1 MSLISKTIKPLKIF
15 FFLFQ
20 TYWIVSD
27 FSYDRNIFII
37 KFDLKKTDISNP
49 CKFLFIIRFW
59 KGLRPFIRSHNTQN
73 VFVESRTKC
82 RDDIKFTDGS
92 TKKQADVGQNTLNA
106 VGSVLFKSNFNQVL
120 IVLPCEPLSECNW
133 LSCHDYGLTL
143 HYTYKKEQNKTVL
156 FSNFKHI
163 DM

>member
-20 TYWIVSD
+20 TYWMVSD

-37 KFDLKKTDISNP
+37 KFDLKKKTTFQIHSVP
-49 CKFLFIIRFW
+49 PQRFAKFLFIIRFW
-59 KGLRPFIRSHNTQN
+59 KGLWPFIRSHNTEN
-73 VFVESRTKC
+73 VFVESRTKR

-106 VGSVLFKSNFNQVL
+106 VGSVLFKSNFNQFL
-120 IVLPCEPLSECNW
+120 IVLPCEPL
-133 LSCHDYGLTL
+133 
-143 HYTYKKEQNKTVL
+143 
-156 FSNFKHI
+156 
-163 DM
+163 

>member
-49 CKFLFIIRFW
+49 FSASE
-59 KGLRPFIRSHNTQN
+59 KGLLRIYSLSAFEKGYDPLFVHTIPKMFLLSLGQN
-73 VFVESRTKC
+73 VEMILSLQ
-82 RDDIKFTDGS
+82 
-92 TKKQADVGQNTLNA
+92 KQADVGQNTLNA
-106 VGSVLFKSNFNQVL
+106 VGSVLFKSNFNQFL
-120 IVLPCEPLSECNW
+120 IVLPCEPL
-133 LSCHDYGLTL
+133 
-143 HYTYKKEQNKTVL
+143 
-156 FSNFKHI
+156 
-163 DM
+163 